1 MEVQKS
7 TNGILKFINTSLVN
21 AVALVDAIKLQLMQE
36 WQMVSA

>member
-1 MEVQKS
+1 MAVLKS
-7 TNGILKFINTSLVN
+7 TSDILMTTNSSLVS